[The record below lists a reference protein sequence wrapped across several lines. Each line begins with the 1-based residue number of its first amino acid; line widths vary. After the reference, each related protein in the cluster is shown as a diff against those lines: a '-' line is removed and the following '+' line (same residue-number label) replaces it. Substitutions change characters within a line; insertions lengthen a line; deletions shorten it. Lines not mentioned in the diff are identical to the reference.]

1 MTEAELLTWAADF
14 TTFTN
19 RFAALFKRSEP
30 REQVAKYLRGLLAT
44 VERKNSWQTA
54 ELVGDQRP
62 DAMQRLLY
70 RATWDVEAARDL
82 LQQYIVE
89 QFGEADSI
97 GVVDETGFLKQGS
110 ASVGVKRQYSGT
122 AGKTENCQVATF
134 LTYASSLGHVLLDRR
149 LFLAEEWCNDQDRRK
164 QAGVPAEVSFAT
176 KPQQAVAMLE
186 HAWANGV
193 PMCWVTGD
201 EIYGNA
207 SHLRRSVAKAG
218 KYYVLAVN
226 RTTPLW
232 LVRPSVEPAGKAV
245 TGRPRKHERLAANS
259 PAWQVAEALLG
270 AQAATL
276 RWERFSVGAGEKGA
290 RLYDWTRLRV
300 VESHEGL
307 PGNDAWLL
315 VRRSISPKAELAFY
329 LSNAG
334 PAETLLKLAQVASTR
349 WTVEQCFAEAKGEV
363 GLDQY
368 EVRQYGSWYR
378 HITLA
383 MMAHAWLAA
392 MRGRGGKGGASSN
405 GGGFERGRGETAAGH
420 RAGTTPTER
429 RTATGLVELPAQPT
443 PNSERQPLP
452 AAASAACCA
461 GSYTSAR

>member
-1 MTEAELLTWAADF
+1 MLGVLIVTEAELLTWAADF
-14 TTFTN
+14 TAFTN
-19 RFAALFKRSEP
+19 RFAGLFKRSEP

-54 ELVGDQRP
+54 EIVGDRRP
-62 DAMQRLLY
+62 DQMQRLLY
-70 RATWDVEAARDL
+70 RAAWDADAARDL
-82 LQQYIVE
+82 LQHYIVE
-89 QFGEADSI
+89 QFGEPNGI
-97 GVVDETGFLKQGS
+97 GVVDETGFLKQGA

-134 LTYASSLGHVLLDRR
+134 LTYASSQGHVLLDRK
-149 LFLAEEWCNDQDRRK
+149 LFLPQEWCADEVRRA
-164 QAGVPAEVSFAT
+164 QAGVPTEVSFAT
-176 KPQQAVAMLE
+176 KPTQAVAMLE

-193 PMCWVTGD
+193 PMRWVTGD

-207 SHLRRSVAKAG
+207 SHLRRAVANAG
-218 KYYVLAVN
+218 KLYVLAVN

-232 LVRPSVEPAGKAV
+232 LERPAVEPAIAPPR
-245 TGRPRKHERLAANS
+245 GRPRKHERLAAAS
-259 PAWQVAEALLG
+259 VRW
-270 AQAATL
+270 QAAEQMVAAQGTEL
-276 RWERFSVGAGEKGA
+276 KWERFSVGAGEKGE
-290 RLYDWTRLRV
+290 RIYDWTRLRV
-300 VESHEGL
+300 VESHEGM

-334 PAETLLKLAQVASTR
+334 AEATLLKLAQVAGTR

-392 MRGRGGKGGASSN
+392 MRGRGEKGGGSGRT
-405 GGGFERGRGETAAGH
+405 GGVERGGSKTAVGH
-420 RAGTTPTER
+420 RAGTTAAKR
-429 RTATGLVELPAQPT
+429 AATLGLVELPAQT
-443 PNSERQPLP
+443 TTCSQAQSLQTATSP
-452 AAASAACCA
+452 A
-461 GSYTSAR
+461 G